1 MRVRQKRSSKKKV
14 LRRRKNKNKKSLR
27 IFPKLRNILMNV

>member
-1 MRVRQKRSSKKKV
+1 MRVRHKKQSKKKV
-14 LRRRKNKNKKSLR
+14 LKWRKNTNKKSLR